1 MIPIFTLQFA
11 LCKKNRI
18 FICICAKKVV
28 ILQPFCEKNAVWQV
42 SRTAFFVNK
51 IHTIMKKFNVKRH
64 VLLPLTIAVVLF
76 MWFVPI
82 SFFGIDGLT
91 VIQQRTIAIFCYAA
105 LMWMFEIIP
114 AWATSVSTIVLLL
127 LAISN
132 KGLANP
138 EMGKLVNFKE
148 LMAAFADPTIMLF
161 LGGFVLAIAASKVG
175 LDLYL
180 ARVLLKPFGTKPK
193 FVLLGF
199 LVLISVMSMFMSN
212 TATAAMMLAFLAPVI
227 KTLPSDGGGRMSLA
241 MAIPIAANIGGLGT
255 PIGTPPNAI
264 AIGQLKEPILN
275 AAGEVVQNGIELGFG
290 AWMVRFVPIVVIMI
304 VFAWILLQV
313 LYPFKAQ
320 KIEIVI
326 SGEVEKDWHFW
337 VVTITFLGTILLWMT
352 GELTKLN
359 SNVVALI
366 PFAIF
371 AVLGVFKREDFAK
384 IDWHVLW
391 MVAGGFALGT
401 ALNKTGLAATLVEAI
416 PFDTWS
422 PIGVLI
428 AAGLIGWLLSNF
440 IANSSAA
447 NLLVPILATVA
458 VAMKDSLASFGG
470 ITTLL
475 VCVAA
480 STSFAMLF
488 PISTPPNAIACST
501 GLIKTNEMMK
511 VGLIVGLTGIALSYG
526 MLLLFPF

>member
-1 MIPIFTLQFA
+1 MKIF
-11 LCKKNRI
+11 NIRI
-18 FICICAKKVV
+18 
-28 ILQPFCEKNAVWQV
+28 
-42 SRTAFFVNK
+42 
-51 IHTIMKKFNVKRH
+51 KRPSFSIKRWI
-64 VLLPLTIAVVLF
+64 LLPLILATVIAL
-76 MWFVPI
+76 WFVPI
-82 SFFGIDGLT
+82 AGLT
-91 VIQQRTIAIFCYAA
+91 VIQQRTVAIFAYAA

-132 KGLANP
+132 KGFAT
-138 EMGKLVNFKE
+138 ESMGTMVDYKL
-148 LMAAFADPTIMLF
+148 LMASFADPTIMLF

-199 LVLISVMSMFMSN
+199 LTLISVMSMFMSN

-227 KTLPSDGGGRMSLA
+227 KTLPPDGGGRMSLA

-264 AIGQLKEPILN
+264 AIGQL
-275 AAGEVVQNGIELGFG
+275 ASNGVEIGFG
-290 AWMVRFVPIVVIMI
+290 AWMMRMVPVVIIMI
-304 VFAWILLQV
+304 AFAWYLLRT
-313 LYPFKAQ
+313 LYPFKAT
-320 KIEIVI
+320 KIEIKI
-326 SGEVEKDWHFW
+326 EGEAKKDWHFW
-337 VVTITFLGTILLWMT
+337 VVTFVFLGTILLWMT

-359 SNVVALI
+359 SNIIALL

-371 AVLGVFKREDFAK
+371 AVLGIFTRDDFAK
-384 IDWHVLW
+384 VDWHVLW

-401 ALNKTGLAATLVEAI
+401 ALNKTGLASAMVEAV
-416 PFDTWS
+416 PFESWS
-422 PIGVLI
+422 AIMVLI
-428 AAGLIGWLLSNF
+428 VAGLIGWILSNF

-447 NLLVPILATVA
+447 NLLVPILAVVGGQMT
-458 VAMKDSLASFGG
+458 DSLAPLGG
-470 ITTLL
+470 VTTLL

-511 VGLIVGLTGIALSYG
+511 VGLIIGITGIALSYG
-526 MLLLFPF
+526 VLLLFPF